1 MFYVWGR
8 LGGVNTHSTAS
19 ASHAPARRW
28 SELADVDLLRTLVE
42 TERHRRRLGAAMVA
56 AVAEAERRSLA
67 ADTGYRD
74 TAELLSDLL
83 RISTSEAR
91 RRIECAAPRIR
102 SRSRK
107 AWKALAAVG

>member
-1 MFYVWGR
+1 MFYPCGKVCR
-8 LGGVNTHSTAS
+8 VNKHSTAL
-19 ASHAPARRW
+19 APRAPARKW

-56 AVAEAERRSLA
+56 AVAEAERRGLA
-67 ADTGYRD
+67 DGTGYRD

-91 RRIECAAPRIR
+91 RRIECAAPRAR
-102 SRSRK
+102 SRARK
-107 AWKALAAVG
+107 PWRALAAVS